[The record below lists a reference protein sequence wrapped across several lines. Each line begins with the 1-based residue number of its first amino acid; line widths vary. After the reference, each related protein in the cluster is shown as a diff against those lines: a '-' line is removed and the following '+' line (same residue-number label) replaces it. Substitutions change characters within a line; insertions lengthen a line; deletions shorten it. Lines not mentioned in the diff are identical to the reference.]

1 MAAAEEVEKTEGGN
15 QNNGLKHVH
24 DPENDVVYEG
34 ELKPEA
40 PPPKRRAHELPSPF
54 VVLAYPPEEPSLF
67 PHQFTTLSLSL
78 SLSLSFSL
86 FSGPKGSTGWGTDRP
101 IALVRSRDVQ
111 NLISLL
117 VASFPGRGRSGQ
129 AINPS
134 RTEVEFNNG
143 SGKRE
148 LSEEHGEKKIE
159 IRKIEK
165 KSSLEV
171 TFSKRRAGLFKK
183 AGELCVLCGAE
194 AAVIVFSPG
203 GRAFVFV
210 QRQYLEAVGRAEVK
224 EEGGFW
230 WDAPIENMG
239 LNELEQFK
247 GSLEKLREKVA
258 DRVAEMTLIMMME
271 SESGAGPSSTT
282 MVEYAAP
289 PQEYNSSAVL
299 HARDLAADSHSQAV
313 PQGFDFG
320 FGFDEARF

>member
-1 MAAAEEVEKTEGGN
+1 M
-15 QNNGLKHVH
+15 
-24 DPENDVVYEG
+24 
-34 ELKPEA
+34 
-40 PPPKRRAHELPSPF
+40 
-54 VVLAYPPEEPSLF
+54 
-67 PHQFTTLSLSL
+67 
-78 SLSLSFSL
+78 
-86 FSGPKGSTGWGTDRP
+86 
-101 IALVRSRDVQ
+101 
-111 NLISLL
+111 
-117 VASFPGRGRSGQ
+117 GR
-129 AINPS
+129 
-134 RTEVEFNNG
+134 
-143 SGKRE
+143 
-148 LSEEHGEKKIE
+148 KKIE

-171 TFSKRRAGLFKK
+171 TFSKRRTGLFKK

-203 GRAFVFV
+203 GRAFVFGHPTADAVIDRFLGRDTDTSSRAVVPAEQMVHGQV

-258 DRVAEMTLIMMME
+258 DRVEEMTMMMVME

-289 PQEYNSSAVL
+289 PQEYNS
-299 HARDLAADSHSQAV
+299 
-313 PQGFDFG
+313 
-320 FGFDEARF
+320 

>member
-1 MAAAEEVEKTEGGN
+1 M
-15 QNNGLKHVH
+15 
-24 DPENDVVYEG
+24 
-34 ELKPEA
+34 
-40 PPPKRRAHELPSPF
+40 
-54 VVLAYPPEEPSLF
+54 
-67 PHQFTTLSLSL
+67 
-78 SLSLSFSL
+78 
-86 FSGPKGSTGWGTDRP
+86 
-101 IALVRSRDVQ
+101 
-111 NLISLL
+111 
-117 VASFPGRGRSGQ
+117 GR
-129 AINPS
+129 
-134 RTEVEFNNG
+134 
-143 SGKRE
+143 
-148 LSEEHGEKKIE
+148 KKIE

-171 TFSKRRAGLFKK
+171 TFSKRRTGLFKK

-194 AAVIVFSPG
+194 AAAIVFSPG
-203 GRAFVFV
+203 GRAFVFGHPTADAVIDRFLGRDTDTSSRGVVPAEQVVHGQV
-210 QRQYLEAVGRAEVK
+210 QRQYLEAVERSEVK

-258 DRVAEMTLIMMME
+258 DRVTVMTLMMVME

-313 PQGFDFG
+313 PQGFD
-320 FGFDEARF
+320 EPRF

>member
-1 MAAAEEVEKTEGGN
+1 MEVAN
-15 QNNGLKHVH
+15 VN
-24 DPENDVVYEG
+24 
-34 ELKPEA
+34 
-40 PPPKRRAHELPSPF
+40 
-54 VVLAYPPEEPSLF
+54 
-67 PHQFTTLSLSL
+67 
-78 SLSLSFSL
+78 
-86 FSGPKGSTGWGTDRP
+86 
-101 IALVRSRDVQ
+101 SRK
-111 NLISLL
+111 NM
-117 VASFPGRGRSGQ
+117 GR
-129 AINPS
+129 
-134 RTEVEFNNG
+134 
-143 SGKRE
+143 
-148 LSEEHGEKKIE
+148 KKIE

-171 TFSKRRAGLFKK
+171 TFSKRRTGLFKK

-203 GRAFVFV
+203 GRAFVFGHPTADAVIDRFLGRDTDTSSRGVVPAEQVVHGQV
-210 QRQYLEAVGRAEVK
+210 QRQYLEAVGRSEVK

-258 DRVAEMTLIMMME
+258 DRVAEMTLMMVME

-313 PQGFDFG
+313 PQSFDFG
-320 FGFDEARF
+320 FGFDEPRF

>member
-1 MAAAEEVEKTEGGN
+1 MEVATVNSRKN
-15 QNNGLKHVH
+15 
-24 DPENDVVYEG
+24 
-34 ELKPEA
+34 
-40 PPPKRRAHELPSPF
+40 
-54 VVLAYPPEEPSLF
+54 
-67 PHQFTTLSLSL
+67 
-78 SLSLSFSL
+78 
-86 FSGPKGSTGWGTDRP
+86 TGR
-101 IALVRSRDVQ
+101 
-111 NLISLL
+111 
-117 VASFPGRGRSGQ
+117 
-129 AINPS
+129 
-134 RTEVEFNNG
+134 
-143 SGKRE
+143 
-148 LSEEHGEKKIE
+148 KKIE

-203 GRAFVFV
+203 REGLPEQVVHGQV

-258 DRVAEMTLIMMME
+258 DRVAEITLMMVMD

-289 PQEYNSSAVL
+289 PRSIILLLFSMPVI
-299 HARDLAADSHSQAV
+299 
-313 PQGFDFG
+313 
-320 FGFDEARF
+320 

>member
-1 MAAAEEVEKTEGGN
+1 MEVAN
-15 QNNGLKHVH
+15 VN
-24 DPENDVVYEG
+24 
-34 ELKPEA
+34 
-40 PPPKRRAHELPSPF
+40 
-54 VVLAYPPEEPSLF
+54 
-67 PHQFTTLSLSL
+67 
-78 SLSLSFSL
+78 
-86 FSGPKGSTGWGTDRP
+86 
-101 IALVRSRDVQ
+101 SRK
-111 NLISLL
+111 NM
-117 VASFPGRGRSGQ
+117 GR
-129 AINPS
+129 
-134 RTEVEFNNG
+134 
-143 SGKRE
+143 
-148 LSEEHGEKKIE
+148 KKIE

-203 GRAFVFV
+203 GRVFVFGHPTADAVIDRFLGRDTDTSSRGVVPAEQVVHGQV
-210 QRQYLEAVGRAEVK
+210 QRQYLEAVERSEVK

-258 DRVAEMTLIMMME
+258 DRVAEMTLMMVME

-299 HARDLAADSHSQAV
+299 HARDLAADSHSQAI
-313 PQGFDFG
+313 PQGFD
-320 FGFDEARF
+320 EPRF

>member
-1 MAAAEEVEKTEGGN
+1 MEVAN
-15 QNNGLKHVH
+15 VN
-24 DPENDVVYEG
+24 
-34 ELKPEA
+34 
-40 PPPKRRAHELPSPF
+40 
-54 VVLAYPPEEPSLF
+54 
-67 PHQFTTLSLSL
+67 
-78 SLSLSFSL
+78 
-86 FSGPKGSTGWGTDRP
+86 
-101 IALVRSRDVQ
+101 SRK
-111 NLISLL
+111 NM
-117 VASFPGRGRSGQ
+117 GR
-129 AINPS
+129 
-134 RTEVEFNNG
+134 
-143 SGKRE
+143 
-148 LSEEHGEKKIE
+148 KKIE

-171 TFSKRRAGLFKK
+171 TFSKRRTGLFKK

-194 AAVIVFSPG
+194 AAAIVFSPG
-203 GRAFVFV
+203 GRAFVFGHPTADAVIDRFLGRDTDTSSRGVVPAEQVVHGQV
-210 QRQYLEAVGRAEVK
+210 QRQYLEAVERSEVK

-258 DRVAEMTLIMMME
+258 DRVTVMTLMMVME

-313 PQGFDFG
+313 PQGFD
-320 FGFDEARF
+320 EPRF

>member
-1 MAAAEEVEKTEGGN
+1 MEVAN
-15 QNNGLKHVH
+15 VN
-24 DPENDVVYEG
+24 
-34 ELKPEA
+34 
-40 PPPKRRAHELPSPF
+40 
-54 VVLAYPPEEPSLF
+54 
-67 PHQFTTLSLSL
+67 
-78 SLSLSFSL
+78 
-86 FSGPKGSTGWGTDRP
+86 
-101 IALVRSRDVQ
+101 SRK
-111 NLISLL
+111 NM
-117 VASFPGRGRSGQ
+117 GRQ
-129 AINPS
+129 
-134 RTEVEFNNG
+134 
-143 SGKRE
+143 
-148 LSEEHGEKKIE
+148 KIE

-165 KSSLEV
+165 KNSLLV
-171 TFSKRRAGLFKK
+171 TFSKRRTGLFKK
-183 AGELCVLCGAE
+183 AGELCVLCGVE
-194 AAVIVFSPG
+194 AAVIVFSPA
-203 GRAFVFV
+203 GRAFVFGHPTADAVIDRFLGRDTDTSSRGAVPAEQVVHGQV
-210 QRQYLEAVGRAEVK
+210 QRQYLEAVERSEVK

-258 DRVAEMTLIMMME
+258 DRVAEMTLMMVME

>member
-1 MAAAEEVEKTEGGN
+1 MAAAAEVEKTEGGN

-78 SLSLSFSL
+78 SLSLSSL
-86 FSGPKGSTGWGTDRP
+86 WPTDSIGWGTGRP
-101 IALVRSRDVQ
+101 VALVRSRDVQ
-111 NLISLL
+111 NLISLP
-117 VASFPGRGRSGQ
+117 VVFSSRSRSGQ
-129 AINPS
+129 DPWSSIMEVANVNS
-134 RTEVEFNNG
+134 RKNMG
-143 SGKRE
+143 R
-148 LSEEHGEKKIE
+148 KKIE

-171 TFSKRRAGLFKK
+171 TFSKRRTGLFKK

-210 QRQYLEAVGRAEVK
+210 VHGQVQRQYLEAVGRAEVK

-230 WDAPIENMG
+230 WDAPIENME

-258 DRVAEMTLIMMME
+258 DRVAEMILMMVME

-320 FGFDEARF
+320 FGFDEPRF